1 MMSRPIANAFKSVGG
16 AVSCLA
22 AAGLGVAAISSRSL
36 LSTPSL
42 SSSHIHSHHGPAP
55 AVTTA
60 VATALF
66 PTAVCDGNVPLA
78 GMRREYRDSARVELN
93 DAEIGTDPLP
103 LFQKWLEEV
112 GRLGLHFTP
121 LRLKYVYAATGH

>member
-1 MMSRPIANAFKSVGG
+1 
-16 AVSCLA
+16 
-22 AAGLGVAAISSRSL
+22 
-36 LSTPSL
+36 
-42 SSSHIHSHHGPAP
+42 
-55 AVTTA
+55 
-60 VATALF
+60 
-66 PTAVCDGNVPLA
+66 
-78 GMRREYRDSARVELN
+78 MRREYRDSARVELN